1 MVTKLE
7 ELLNLAKAKAKKTIS
22 VAAANDKE
30 VLVAVTEAVT
40 LGIVNAILVGDE
52 VKIKEI
58 CVDEKLSL
66 ENITIIHEEDVV
78 KAATKAV
85 EQVALGNADFL
96 MKGMLNT
103 SDLLK
108 AVLNKE
114 KGIRGQGMLSH
125 VMLYDVSTYH
135 KLISLTDGGMV
146 MYPELKDKIGI
157 INNAV
162 MVAHKLGI
170 ENPKIAP
177 ICAVEVVNP
186 SMQATIDAAMLSQM
200 NKRGQIKGC
209 IIDGPLAL
217 DIAISQQA
225 ARHKGI
231 VSEVAGDSDILLV
244 PSIESGNFLGKA
256 LTYFAGA
263 ENAGVIVGAKCPVV
277 LVSRADSARS
287 KLYSIALGSII
298 SE

>member
-1 MVTKLE
+1 MIKKLE
-7 ELLNLAKAKAKKTIS
+7 ELLNLALTKDKKIIA
-22 VAAANDKE
+22 VAAAHDKE
-30 VLVAVTEAVT
+30 VLLAVTEAVA
-40 LGIVNAILVGDE
+40 LGIVNAILVGNE
-52 VKIKEI
+52 IKIKEI
-58 CVDEKLSL
+58 CKNEKLDL
-66 ENITIIHEEDVV
+66 ENITIINEIDVV
-78 KAATKAV
+78 KAAAKAV
-85 EQVALGNADFL
+85 EQVVLGNADFL

-114 KGIRGQGMLSH
+114 KGLRGKEMLSH
-125 VMLYDVSTYH
+125 VMLYEVSTYH

-146 MYPELKDKIGI
+146 MYPELNDKIGI

-162 MVAHKLGI
+162 KVAHKLGI
-170 ENPKIAP
+170 KNPKVAP

-186 SMQATIDAAMLSQM
+186 SMQATIDAALLSQM

-217 DIAISQQA
+217 DIAISSEA
-225 ARHKGI
+225 AKHKGI
-231 VSEVAGDSDILLV
+231 ISDVAGDSDILLV

-287 KLYSIALGSII
+287 KLYSIALGSVI

>member
-1 MVTKLE
+1 MVKKLE
-7 ELLNLAKAKAKKTIS
+7 ELLNLALTKAKKTIS
-22 VAAANDKE
+22 VAAAHDKE
-30 VLVAVTEAVT
+30 VLIAVTEAVT
-40 LGIVNAILVGDE
+40 LGIVDAILVGDE
-52 VKIKEI
+52 LKIKEI
-58 CVDEKLSL
+58 CKNEKLSL
-66 ENITIIHEEDVV
+66 ENITIIDENDVI
-78 KAATKAV
+78 KAAAKAV
-85 EQVALGNADFL
+85 EQVVLGNAHFL

-114 KGIRGQGMLSH
+114 KGLRGSGMLSH

-146 MYPELKDKIGI
+146 TYPELNDKIGI

-162 MVAHKLGI
+162 KVAHKLGI
-170 ENPKIAP
+170 ENPKVAP

-186 SMQATIDAAMLSQM
+186 SMQATIDAAALSQM

-217 DIAISQQA
+217 DNAISKEA
-225 ARHKGI
+225 AKHKGI
-231 VSEVAGDSDILLV
+231 ISDVAGDSDILLA
-244 PSIESGNFLGKA
+244 PNIESGNFLGKA

-277 LVSRADSARS
+277 LVSRADSAKS

-298 SE
+298 SD